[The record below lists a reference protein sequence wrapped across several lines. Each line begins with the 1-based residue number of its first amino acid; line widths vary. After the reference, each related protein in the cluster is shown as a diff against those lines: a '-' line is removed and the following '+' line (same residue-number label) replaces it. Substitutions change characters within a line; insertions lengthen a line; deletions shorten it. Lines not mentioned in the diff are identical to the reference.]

1 MSAQQRSF
9 ATDCPE
15 GCPPADAV
23 DANGDFFRLAHANP
37 PSSED
42 YKTYAE
48 LGIFPDRDR
57 CLRCGLSVF
66 SNAKGAV
73 SLYQY
78 MMKRHPGAVDL
89 GKYVAR
95 LGLHPTDGKVKQTNR
110 PPHHTWWMHEGTDR
124 AATFRETVKELNH
137 AQKH

>member
-1 MSAQQRSF
+1 MNNSNKKFTAE
-9 ATDCPE
+9 CPA
-15 GCPPADAV
+15 GCPHDDAV

-37 PSSED
+37 PSAAD

-48 LGIFPDRDR
+48 LGIFPDRDK

-66 SNAKGAV
+66 SKAKGAE

-78 MMKRHPGAVDL
+78 MMRRHKGAVDL

-95 LGLHPTDGKVKQTNR
+95 LELCPADGKVKQTNR
-110 PPHHTWWMHEGTDR
+110 PPHHTWWMYDDTDR
-124 AATFRETVKELNH
+124 AATFRETVRELNY
-137 AQKH
+137 AQEH